1 MMWKIRNLSKKNKI
15 IVISVSAA
23 AIVIGSILGVYSY
36 VRYSYNNI
44 VISEP
49 TDKQEK
55 IGIPEEE
62 QLEEIDYGMESDIV
76 NILLVGVDTRGSFED
91 SRTDSMII
99 ATVDPITSKVKL
111 TSLMRDMYVEIPG
124 KGYNKINVAY
134 EIGGIELLKKTIKH
148 NFGFAV
154 DNYAAIDFKGFQN
167 LIDLMGG
174 IDVNIKS
181 NEVSE
186 INKYIIDV
194 NESNPT
200 LLQSEGLQ
208 RLNGQQALS
217 YSRIRKVGNNDYER
231 TERQRT
237 VLSLLLAKVKD
248 TKVTSYPKLY
258 STISPYIRTN
268 IEFNSML
275 KLVYTVY
282 KMDDFAPGSFRIPVD
297 DHFKDTTV
305 KGMAVLVPDLKYNAG
320 ELYKFIYNTVPSNL
334 KVADN
339 SRIYNAEVVVPKKEE
354 TEKGASIN
362 TQPSIST
369 ATENPVVPNPS
380 TGMGSGSGTGADTG
394 SGKDT
399 NSDNGSNTGTGTN
412 SNSGDGT
419 NSGTGSSKGTES
431 NTGGKIITGTE
442 SNTQTAAD
450 ASTTKP

>member
-15 IVISVSAA
+15 IAISVSAA
-23 AIVIGSILGVYSY
+23 AIAIGSILGVYSY
-36 VRYSYNNI
+36 VRHSYNNI
-44 VISEP
+44 VVTEP
-49 TDKQEK
+49 TDKQEYT
-55 IGIPEEE
+55 GIPEEE

-76 NILLVGVDTRGSFED
+76 NILLVGVDTRGAFED

-99 ATVDPITSKVKL
+99 ATIDPTTSKVKL

-154 DNYAAIDFKGFQN
+154 DNYAAIDFKGFQS

-200 LLQSEGLQ
+200 LLQSEGFQ
-208 RLNGQQALS
+208 KLNGQQALS

-282 KMDDFAPGSFRIPVD
+282 KLDDFTPGSFRIPVD
-297 DHFKDTTV
+297 GHFKDTTV
-305 KGMAVLVPDLKYNAG
+305 RGMAVLVPDLKYNAD

-339 SRIYNAEVVVPKKEE
+339 SKIYNADVVVPKREE
-354 TEKGASIN
+354 TEKEASAN
-362 TQPSIST
+362 TQLPISPT
-369 ATENPVVPNPS
+369 TENPAISNPS
-380 TGMGSGSGTGADTG
+380 LGTGSGAGAEAGTGA
-394 SGKDT
+394 
-399 NSDNGSNTGTGTN
+399 NSNTGTGE
-412 SNSGDGT
+412 GT
-419 NSGTGSSKGTES
+419 NPGMGSSKGTGTD
-431 NTGGKIITGTE
+431 TGGKTITGTE

-450 ASTTKP
+450 ASTAKP